1 MRFDEFVV
9 EYLDK
14 FPDGENPYD
23 YLSTYSTQEIIDLYL
38 KSGKKQ
44 MKMVYDKNFI
54 DGGTIVF
61 LDENK

>member
-1 MRFDEFVV
+1 
-9 EYLDK
+9 
-14 FPDGENPYD
+14 
-23 YLSTYSTQEIIDLYL
+23 LYL